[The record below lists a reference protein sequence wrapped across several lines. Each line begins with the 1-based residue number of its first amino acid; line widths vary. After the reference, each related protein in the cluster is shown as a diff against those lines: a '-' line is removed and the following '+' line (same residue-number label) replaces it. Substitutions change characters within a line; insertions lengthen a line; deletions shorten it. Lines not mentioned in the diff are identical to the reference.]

1 MAKYKRSI
9 QTSGFR
15 PEQVSTAGESRL
27 DQYSNRIISAL
38 KEERDAVISNRNDI
52 ANAMQTNAKIE
63 ADQAATN
70 QKIADTNLDTQLK
83 DQQNLSKAALD
94 NYSRQVEA
102 TQNLYNNVAS
112 LSLTA
117 SKKLREIE
125 VEKLEQKDKA
135 QAAEI
140 LMMGDNHP
148 AVKALKALKYDAQ
161 VEEVVGKNEIAKAR
175 EAGAD
180 VTSADEALER
190 LNQLGY
196 HAKTSLLNHVG
207 RQWGSYLREALLS
220 EEKKY
225 NNPQTGQA
233 FSGLEASR
241 DPRLAQLVASQE
253 LVQFEKINGIAGQ
266 LAALK
271 QESGYYTDIFDVT
284 QSLVSV
290 ASTAKH
296 ADTKQN
302 FLQAFRFKLKN
313 AKDAKTVQD
322 IVEIDFQTLRS
333 LFGNEGAHDI
343 LQQTGAE
350 VDIDGQPVYNLAGIE
365 AARLGPN
372 GETWGE
378 YWSKRA
384 TAARNGLVDGRTS
397 AIQSDVKLR
406 SANAEADYQRIRPGL
421 LQQLAAAGPKDDLS
435 ILETAYKQLF
445 DRNGGVVP
453 KSFTDLQ
460 AQVLKENKTESE
472 NKAALI
478 ADKIQK
484 GLATRGEVM
493 SIADPTI
500 RAQTMELYDKVTK
513 VRKFGENY
521 DSTLKSIKKASMR
534 VMGDSLEGASSFEA
548 DRLKLVMQ
556 KDFASDYEEGLKKFN
571 GDTAAALNYAS
582 DRLEA
587 EVRLAKAGT
596 DKTSRY
602 HNTTG
607 PNNSRVF
614 TNIQS
619 MKDQTQA
626 QKTEAMNTL
635 ISTIGAIG
643 ISALDSPGLLGNEL
657 DMRQLSEKSRSGEAL
672 VFSPPILKAAKL
684 LGITE
689 VEAANTAIAAFNKNG
704 ADIPMITA
712 GPNLQLINN
721 ARPETRALFV
731 GENATTTSI
740 HRGTA
745 EVFPQTLTHARN
757 IRGSMRQFVTGN
769 TGLSTG
775 PHGDFRIWDKKNR
788 RYVDPNPFMDLL
800 SVNGRPVVGQFTMTS
815 PYGFRTHPKTGE
827 YKMHHGIDFGMPE
840 GTRVD
845 VNASFLEEVDDSQ
858 AGIMGIYE
866 FERGGVQY
874 ELHALHGQR
883 RPSN

>member
-1 MAKYKRSI
+1 MAKYTRSI
-9 QTSGFR
+9 RTTGFR
-15 PEQVSTAGESRL
+15 PEQVSEAGESRL
-27 DQYSNRIISAL
+27 DQYSNRIINAL
-38 KEERDAVISNRNDI
+38 KQERDAVISNRNDI
-52 ANAMQTNAKIE
+52 ANAVQTNAKIE

-117 SKKLREIE
+117 SKKFREIE

-148 AVKALKALKYDAQ
+148 AVKALKALKYEVQ
-161 VEEVVGKNEIAKAR
+161 VEEVRGKNEIAKAR

-180 VTSADEALER
+180 RLSADEALGR

-196 HAKTSLLNHVG
+196 HAKTSLLTHVG
-207 RQWGSYLREALLS
+207 NQWGAYLREALIS
-220 EEKKY
+220 DKVYTHRE
-225 NNPQTGQA
+225 TGKQFKGIDA
-233 FSGLEASR
+233 NADQSLALE
-241 DPRLAQLVASQE
+241 LAAQE

-266 LAALK
+266 LSALK
-271 QESGYYTDIFDVT
+271 QESGFYTSVFNVT
-284 QSLVSV
+284 QALATS
-290 ASTAKH
+290 AGNTQH
-296 ADTKQN
+296 ENFKQD
-302 FLQAFRFKLKN
+302 FVQSFRFKLKN

-322 IVEIDFQTLRS
+322 IVETDFQSLRS
-333 LFGNEGAHDI
+333 LFGNEGAHEV
-343 LQQTGAE
+343 LQNTGAE

-372 GETWGE
+372 GETWGK

-384 TAARNGLVDGRTS
+384 TAARKGLVDGRTS
-397 AIQSDVKLR
+397 AIQSDAQLR
-406 SANAEADYQRIRPGL
+406 AANAEADYQRIRPGL

-453 KSFTDLQ
+453 RSFTDLQ
-460 AQVLKENKTESE
+460 AQIGKENLTESK

-493 SIADPTI
+493 SIADPTV

-513 VRKFGENY
+513 VKKFGENY
-521 DSTLKSIKKASMR
+521 DSTLKSIKKAAMR

-548 DRLKLVMQ
+548 DRLKLVME
-556 KDFASDYEEGLKKFN
+556 KDFASDYEDGLKKFN

-582 DRLEA
+582 DRLEE
-587 EVRLAKAGT
+587 EVRLAKANN

-602 HNTTG
+602 YSETG
-607 PNNSRVF
+607 PNNSKVF
-614 TNIQS
+614 KNIKS
-619 MKDQTQA
+619 MRDQTEA
-626 QKTEAMNTL
+626 QKTESMNTL
-635 ISTIGAIG
+635 ISTIGAVG
-643 ISALDSPGLLGNEL
+643 IASLDSPGLLGNSL
-657 DMRQLSEKSRSGEAL
+657 DMELLSEKSRNGEAL
-672 VFSPPILKAAKL
+672 VFNPQIRAAAKL
-684 LGITE
+684 LDITE

-704 ADIPMITA
+704 ANIPMITV
-712 GPNLQLINN
+712 GPNVQLVNN
-721 ARPETRALFV
+721 ARPETRALFF
-731 GENATTTSI
+731 GENANNTTVQ
-740 HRGTA
+740 RGTA
-745 EVFPQTLTHARN
+745 EVYPQTLTHARN
-757 IRGSMRQFVTGN
+757 IRGSMRPFLTGN

-775 PHGDFRIWDKKNR
+775 PHADFRVWDKQLR
-788 RYVDPNPFMDLL
+788 RYVDPTPFFDLL
-800 SVNGRPVVGQFTMTS
+800 SVNGKPLTEQFNVTS
-815 PYGFRTHPKTGE
+815 GRGMRTHPKTGV
-827 YKMHHGIDFGMPE
+827 YKMHHGVDFDTPE

-845 VNASFLEEVDDSQ
+845 VNATFLEEVDDRD

-866 FERGGVQY
+866 FERGGRQY
-874 ELHALHGQR
+874 EMHGLHGQR
-883 RPSN
+883 R

>member
-52 ANAMQTNAKIE
+52 ANAMKTNAKIE
-63 ADQAATN
+63 SDQAATN
-70 QKIADTNLDTQLK
+70 QNIAQQNLDTQLK

-102 TQNLYNNVAS
+102 TQKLVGTVAG

-117 SKKLREIE
+117 AKKFREIE

-135 QAAEI
+135 EAAEI

-148 AVKALKALKYDAQ
+148 AVKALKALKYDVQ
-161 VEEVVGKNEIAKAR
+161 VEEVRGKNEIAKAR
-175 EAGAD
+175 EAGANPIA
-180 VTSADEALER
+180 ADEALAR

-207 RQWGSYLREALLS
+207 KQWGPYLREALIS
-220 EEKKY
+220 DKVYTHRE
-225 NNPQTGQA
+225 TGQQFTGIDA
-233 FSGLEASR
+233 NANQSLALE
-241 DPRLAQLVASQE
+241 LAAQE

-266 LAALK
+266 LSALK
-271 QESGYYTDIFDVT
+271 QESGFYDSVFNVT
-284 QSLVSV
+284 QELATS
-290 ASTAKH
+290 AGNTQH
-296 ADTKQN
+296 ANFKQD
-302 FLQAFRFKLKN
+302 FLQSFRFKLKN

-322 IVEIDFQTLRS
+322 IVEADFQSLRS
-333 LFGNEGAHDI
+333 LFGNEGAHEI
-343 LQQTGAE
+343 LQNTGAE

-372 GETWGE
+372 GEVWGE

-384 TAARNGLVDGRTS
+384 TAARKGLVDGRTS
-397 AIQSDVKLR
+397 AIQSDAKLR

-453 KSFTDLQ
+453 KGFTDLQ
-460 AQVLKENKTESE
+460 AQIRKENLTESK

-493 SIADPTI
+493 SIADPTV
-500 RAQTMELYDKVTK
+500 RADTMELFDKATK

-556 KDFASDYEEGLKKFN
+556 KDFASNYEKGLKKFN
-571 GDTAAALNYAS
+571 EDTAAALNYAS
-582 DRLEA
+582 DKLEE

-596 DKTSRY
+596 DKNSRY

-626 QKTEAMNTL
+626 QKTESMNTL

-757 IRGSMRQFVTGN
+757 IRGSMRPFLTGN
-769 TGLSTG
+769 TGSSTG

>member
-15 PEQVSTAGESRL
+15 PEQVSTAGESKL
-27 DQYSNRIISAL
+27 DQYSNRIINAL

-63 ADQAATN
+63 SDQAATN
-70 QKIADTNLDTQLK
+70 QNIAQQNLDTKLK

-94 NYSRQVEA
+94 NYSRQVET
-102 TQNLYNNVAS
+102 TQKLFGTVAD

-117 SKKLREIE
+117 AKKFREIE

-135 QAAEI
+135 EAAEI

-148 AVKALKALKYDAQ
+148 AVKALKALKYDVQ
-161 VEEVVGKNEIAKAR
+161 VEEVRGKNEIAKAR
-175 EAGAD
+175 EAGANPIA
-180 VTSADEALER
+180 ADEALAR
-190 LNQLGY
+190 LNKLGY

-207 RQWGSYLREALLS
+207 NQWGAYLREALIS
-220 EEKKY
+220 DKVYTHRE
-225 NNPQTGQA
+225 TGQQFTGIDA
-233 FSGLEASR
+233 NANQSLALE
-241 DPRLAQLVASQE
+241 LAAQE

-266 LAALK
+266 LSALK
-271 QESGYYTDIFDVT
+271 QESGFYDSVFNVT
-284 QSLVSV
+284 QQLATS
-290 ASTAKH
+290 AGNTQH
-296 ADTKQN
+296 ANFKQD
-302 FLQAFRFKLKN
+302 FLQSFRFKLKN

-322 IVEIDFQTLRS
+322 IVEADFQSLRS

-343 LQQTGAE
+343 LQNTGAE

-372 GETWGE
+372 GEVWGE

-384 TAARNGLVDGRTS
+384 TAARKGLVDGRTA

-406 SANAEADYQRIRPGL
+406 AANAEADYQRIRPGL

-445 DRNGGVVP
+445 DRNGGIVP

-472 NKAALI
+472 NKAAII

-493 SIADPTI
+493 SIADPTV

-757 IRGSMRQFVTGN
+757 LRGSMRQFVTGN

-775 PHGDFRIWDKKNR
+775 PHGDFRVWDKQLR
-788 RYVDPNPFMDLL
+788 RYVDPTPFMDLL
-800 SVNGRPVVGQFTMTS
+800 SVNGKPLTEQFGVSS
-815 PYGFRTHPKTGE
+815 PYGMRTHPVTGV
-827 YKMHHGIDFGMPE
+827 YKMHHGIDFRTPE

-845 VNASFLEEVDDSQ
+845 VNAAFLEEVNDPG

-866 FERGGVQY
+866 FERGGRQY
-874 ELHALHGQR
+874 ELHGLHGQR
-883 RPSN
+883 R

>member
-1 MAKYKRSI
+1 
-9 QTSGFR
+9 
-15 PEQVSTAGESRL
+15 
-27 DQYSNRIISAL
+27 
-38 KEERDAVISNRNDI
+38 
-52 ANAMQTNAKIE
+52 
-63 ADQAATN
+63 
-70 QKIADTNLDTQLK
+70 
-83 DQQNLSKAALD
+83 
-94 NYSRQVEA
+94 
-102 TQNLYNNVAS
+102 
-112 LSLTA
+112 
-117 SKKLREIE
+117 
-125 VEKLEQKDKA
+125 
-135 QAAEI
+135 
-140 LMMGDNHP
+140 
-148 AVKALKALKYDAQ
+148 
-161 VEEVVGKNEIAKAR
+161 
-175 EAGAD
+175 
-180 VTSADEALER
+180 
-190 LNQLGY
+190 
-196 HAKTSLLNHVG
+196 
-207 RQWGSYLREALLS
+207 
-220 EEKKY
+220 
-225 NNPQTGQA
+225 
-233 FSGLEASR
+233 
-241 DPRLAQLVASQE
+241 
-253 LVQFEKINGIAGQ
+253 
-266 LAALK
+266 
-271 QESGYYTDIFDVT
+271 
-284 QSLVSV
+284 
-290 ASTAKH
+290 
-296 ADTKQN
+296 
-302 FLQAFRFKLKN
+302 
-313 AKDAKTVQD
+313 
-322 IVEIDFQTLRS
+322 
-333 LFGNEGAHDI
+333 
-343 LQQTGAE
+343 
-350 VDIDGQPVYNLAGIE
+350 
-365 AARLGPN
+365 
-372 GETWGE
+372 
-378 YWSKRA
+378 
-384 TAARNGLVDGRTS
+384 
-397 AIQSDVKLR
+397 
-406 SANAEADYQRIRPGL
+406 
-421 LQQLAAAGPKDDLS
+421 
-435 ILETAYKQLF
+435 
-445 DRNGGVVP
+445 
-453 KSFTDLQ
+453 
-460 AQVLKENKTESE
+460 
-472 NKAALI
+472 
-478 ADKIQK
+478 
-484 GLATRGEVM
+484 M
-493 SIADPTI
+493 SIADPTV

-757 IRGSMRQFVTGN
+757 IRGSMRQFVTGS
-769 TGLSTG
+769 TGLGTG

-800 SVNGRPVVGQFTMTS
+800 SVNGRPVVGQFAMTS
-815 PYGFRTHPKTGE
+815 PYGMRTHPVTGQ
-827 YKMHHGIDFGMPE
+827 YKMHHGIDFAMGE
-840 GTRVD
+840 GTVVD
-845 VNASFLEEVDDSQ
+845 VNASFLEEVDDPT

-866 FERGGVQY
+866 FERGGRQY

-883 RPSN
+883 RPK